1 MGFNFARTKFQ
12 RADAMAWRRL
22 EARARADSPCYAGP
36 AAAAARKAEFL
47 RARQLRRAPTE
58 PATDAE
64 VALAGRSRHPE
75 PAARAARAGPAVPA
89 PAVLGGA
96 PADLLPVLGRCP
108 SSPDEGHWG
117 VAASDC

>member
-36 AAAAARKAEFL
+36 AAAAARKAKFL
-47 RARQLRRAPTE
+47 RARQFRRAPTE

-64 VALAGRSRHPE
+64 VALAGRSSSGGPRQLRRAPTE
-75 PAARAARAGPAVPA
+75 PVPA

-96 PADLLPVLGRCP
+96 PADSLPVLGRCP
-108 SSPDEGHWG
+108 SSPDEGHRG
-117 VAASDC
+117 VAALDC